1 MIVRIMGEG
10 QYRLDEEAAERVNA
24 LDNEAVA
31 AVEGDDEDA
40 FHIAFEQMLELIRTD
55 GEHMNDNELEAS
67 DVIVP
72 PADITFVEAAADF
85 TGDGLIPD

>member
-1 MIVRIMGEG
+1 MIIRIMGEG
-10 QYRLDEEAAERVNA
+10 QFRLDEEAAERVNA

-40 FHIAFEQMLELIRTD
+40 FHVAFESLLELIRTD
-55 GEHMNDNELEAS
+55 GEHLNDNELEPS

>member
-10 QYRLDEEAAERVNA
+10 QYRLGELVIEQVNA
-24 LDNEAVA
+24 LDNDAVA
-31 AVEGDDEDA
+31 AVGGGDEDA
-40 FHIAFEQMLELIRTD
+40 FYTAFEQMLELIRTE
-55 GEHMNDNELEAS
+55 GEHLADEDLEAS

-85 TGDGLIPD
+85 TGEGLIPD